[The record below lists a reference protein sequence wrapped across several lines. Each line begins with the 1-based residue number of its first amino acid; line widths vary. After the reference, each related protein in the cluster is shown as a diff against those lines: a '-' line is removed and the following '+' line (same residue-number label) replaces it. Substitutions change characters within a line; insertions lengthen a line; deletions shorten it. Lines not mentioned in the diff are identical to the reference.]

1 MDGIKFSQA
10 MLLSLKSLSLHPGL
24 FIAAVAVLLQVGSA
38 QNNAAIKNATQDSI
52 QKSTATVSQSAADSS
67 RQKDPHQEGSPALV
81 LGPGDDLEIAVYGAP
96 DLSEHTRV
104 SAEGNISMPLI
115 GYVRVAGLTSS
126 EAEGAI
132 EAELRANN
140 IINDPQVSLYVK
152 EYTSGSISVAG
163 EVSKPG
169 AYSALGPHRLFDVL
183 QAAGG
188 LTEKAANRAVISHRG
203 DEKPVTV
210 ELPKDPTEMA
220 QNNVEIRPGDTVVVP
235 PAPIVYVL
243 GEVNKPGGY
252 VLNSIN
258 GVTVLRVVAAAG
270 GPTRAASVGGTK
282 MVRSSPS
289 GLKQLQVPLKNILL
303 AKAPDMPVQA
313 DDIIYVPSSRIKQ
326 ALNAGALATAL
337 GTVALYRIP

>member
-1 MDGIKFSQA
+1 MHR
-10 MLLSLKSLSLHPGL
+10 LSNPLSHLSNLIVVLVILGW
-24 FIAAVAVLLQVGSA
+24 FQVAFA
-38 QNNAAIKNATQDSI
+38 QNNAPVQDPKPKNDPIADPSRVVPQREARASK
-52 QKSTATVSQSAADSS
+52 QESGLRANSST
-67 RQKDPHQEGSPALV
+67 PV
-81 LGPGDDLEIAVYGAP
+81 LGPGDEVEITVYGAP

-104 SAEGNISMPLI
+104 SADGNISMPLI
-115 GYVRVAGLTSS
+115 GYVRVAGLSSS

-132 EAELRANN
+132 EAQLRANN
-140 IINDPQVSLYVK
+140 IVNDPQVSLYVK

-163 EVSKPG
+163 EVAKPG

-183 QAAGG
+183 QVAGG

-220 QNNVEIRPGDTVVVP
+220 KNNVEIRPGDTVVVP

-258 GVTVLRVVAAAG
+258 GVTMLRVIAAAG
-270 GPTRAASVGGTK
+270 GPTRAASIGGTK
-282 MVRSSPS
+282 MVRSTPS
-289 GLKQLQVPLKNILL
+289 GLKELPVPLKHIMH

-313 DDIIYVPSSRIKQ
+313 DDIIYVPSSRIKE
-326 ALNAGALATAL
+326 ALNTSALATTL